1 MIPKHFKF
9 VEPKRGKMQ
18 ISTDRIW
25 DGLRFVMVVK
35 TGQIAPAGVAPQ
47 FDQAG
52 AKHDAKTEPPKK
64 PDHQDR
70 RPGLGKGPA
79 IEQWTKKDRQ
89 ESRLEQLNF
98 PSVAVPNLA
107 DVNDRHVHRPKDRQ
121 QDCVS

>member
-1 MIPKHFKF
+1 
-9 VEPKRGKMQ
+9 MQ
-18 ISTDRIW
+18 ISTDWVRDW
-25 DGLRFVMVVK
+25 LRFIMIVE
-35 TGQIAPAGVAPQ
+35 TRQIAPAGVAPQ

-52 AKHDAKTEPPKK
+52 AKHDAKTEPPEK

-107 DVNDRHVHRPKDRQ
+107 DVNNLHVH
-121 QDCVS
+121 